1 MNCANPSL
9 MGSKSNVDNAIHK
22 AVNQSKGNV
31 KDLKSIIIEKTEKQ
45 FHTRKE
51 NIIRCRRGEVVI
63 TKGGAFCKYVI
74 HAVGPK
80 SDRNKGKIM
89 DIQVLVFKN

>member
-1 MNCANPSL
+1 MQLESMIKIHKGKIEKFVEQYNIDAVVNCANPSL

-45 FHTRKE
+45 FW
-51 NIIRCRRGEVVI
+51 C
-63 TKGGAFCKYVI
+63 
-74 HAVGPK
+74 
-80 SDRNKGKIM
+80 
-89 DIQVLVFKN
+89 